1 MAVWL
6 KGLIALSFWGLT
18 LCKVV
23 SSSLDHSLM
32 LWRFQSSDSKA
43 YRCPIMN
50 PKHIPNPPLM
60 PHHLINHYRY
70 TGHTGPILD
79 VQFSRTGSL
88 IASSARDSTVRLWV
102 PDLKG
107 DSQVLPNLFV
117 SLPHHSIEWLSF
129 INSQELKAAAGQAA
143 VRSVQFSPDNQKL
156 LTASD
161 DKAVKVFVFDCLTI
175 IRRPRYLY
183 LIVWQFWLPPPLM
196 TRWSWHISCY
206 RYGPWRERSSS
217 PQWQST
223 QTGWGAPGGL
233 KTAAS

>member
-1 MAVWL
+1 M
-6 KGLIALSFWGLT
+6 

-43 YRCPIMN
+43 YRCPIIN

-60 PHHLINHYRY
+60 PHHLINHHRY

-117 SLPHHSIEWLSF
+117 TLPHLNHV
-129 INSQELKAAAGQAA
+129 N
-143 VRSVQFSPDNQKL
+143 
-156 LTASD
+156 
-161 DKAVKVFVFDCLTI
+161 
-175 IRRPRYLY
+175 
-183 LIVWQFWLPPPLM
+183 
-196 TRWSWHISCY
+196 
-206 RYGPWRERSSS
+206 
-217 PQWQST
+217 
-223 QTGWGAPGGL
+223 
-233 KTAAS
+233 

>member
-1 MAVWL
+1 M
-6 KGLIALSFWGLT
+6 

-23 SSSLDHSLM
+23 ASSLDHSLM

-60 PHHLINHYRY
+60 SHHYRY

-107 DSQVLPNLFV
+107 DSQVLNNLFA
-117 SLPHHSIEWLSF
+117 SLPHY
-129 INSQELKAAAGQAA
+129 NN
-143 VRSVQFSPDNQKL
+143 VRAIIIHKFSGAQSRSRSGGCAECPVQS
-156 LTASD
+156 
-161 DKAVKVFVFDCLTI
+161 
-175 IRRPRYLY
+175 
-183 LIVWQFWLPPPLM
+183 
-196 TRWSWHISCY
+196 
-206 RYGPWRERSSS
+206 
-217 PQWQST
+217 
-223 QTGWGAPGGL
+223 
-233 KTAAS
+233 

>member
-107 DSQVLPNLFV
+107 DSQVLNNLFA
-117 SLPHHSIEWLSF
+117 SLPHHNNVRVISIHKFSGAQ
-129 INSQELKAAAGQAA
+129 S
-143 VRSVQFSPDNQKL
+143 RSRSGGGAQCTVQS
-156 LTASD
+156 
-161 DKAVKVFVFDCLTI
+161 
-175 IRRPRYLY
+175 
-183 LIVWQFWLPPPLM
+183 WQPEVAHSL
-196 TRWSWHISCY
+196 RW
-206 RYGPWRERSSS
+206 
-217 PQWQST
+217 
-223 QTGWGAPGGL
+223 
-233 KTAAS
+233 

>member
-1 MAVWL
+1 
-6 KGLIALSFWGLT
+6 
-18 LCKVV
+18 
-23 SSSLDHSLM
+23 
-32 LWRFQSSDSKA
+32 
-43 YRCPIMN
+43 
-50 PKHIPNPPLM
+50 M

-107 DSQVLPNLFV
+107 DSQVLQNLIV
-117 SLPHHSIEWLSF
+117 SLPYYSHNHVYWLSW
-129 INSQELKAAAGQAA
+129 NSQELKAAAGQAA

-161 DKAVKVFVFDCLTI
+161 DKAVKVFVFDCLTLTSS
-175 IRRPRYLY
+175 YDWVVLT
-183 LIVWQFWLPPPLM
+183 F
-196 TRWSWHISCY
+196 HISCS

-223 QTGWGAPGGL
+223 QTGWGAQGGL

>member
-1 MAVWL
+1 
-6 KGLIALSFWGLT
+6 
-18 LCKVV
+18 
-23 SSSLDHSLM
+23 M
-32 LWRFQSSDSKA
+32 L
-43 YRCPIMN
+43 
-50 PKHIPNPPLM
+50 
-60 PHHLINHYRY
+60 HHLINRNRY

-107 DSQVLPNLFV
+107 DSQVLHHLFV
-117 SLPHHSIEWLSF
+117 TLPHYNNVNWLSW
-129 INSQELKAAAGQAA
+129 NSQELKAAAGQAA

-161 DKAVKVFVFDCLTI
+161 DKAVKVFVFDYLTI
-175 IRRPRYLY
+175 
-183 LIVWQFWLPPPLM
+183 M
-196 TRWSWHISCY
+196 TLNSSYDWVVLTYHISCS
-206 RYGPWRERSSS
+206 RSGLWRERSSS

-223 QTGWGAPGGL
+223 QTGWGAQGGL